1 MVADVLRLG
10 WWCRSLTGDGAQ
22 RGKMMAQM
30 CYWGLFSRQHAQ
42 AVAHFCKAEN
52 HTWLGVAAQVY
63 NERWRERLRDLEILG
78 DYINELED
86 AKASLEALL

>member
-1 MVADVLRLG
+1 M
-10 WWCRSLTGDGAQ
+10 TGK
-22 RGKMMAQM
+22 RGNIMAQM

-42 AVAHFCKAEN
+42 ALAYFCKAEN
-52 HTWLGVAAQVY
+52 LTWLGLAAQAY
-63 NERWRERLRDLEILG
+63 NDQWRDRLRDLEILG